1 MVPGAVSGVLYARA
15 TMLVELAVKNLGVIA
30 ESRIPIGPGLVALTG
45 ETGAGK
51 TMVVEALNLL
61 LGGRPD
67 PGRVR
72 LGAQEATVE
81 GLFAVGD
88 TEWVLRR
95 TVPAEGRSRA
105 YLNGELATAAGLA
118 ELGVTLL

>member
-1 MVPGAVSGVLYARA
+1 
-15 TMLVELAVKNLGVIA
+15 MLVELAVRNLGVIA
-30 ESRIPIGPGLVALTG
+30 AARIPLGHGLTALTG

-67 PGRVR
+67 PSRVR
-72 LGAQEATVE
+72 LGAQEAVVE

-105 YLNGELATAAGLA
+105 YVNGELATAAGLA
-118 ELGVTLL
+118 ELGATLLELHGQHAQQALL

>member
-1 MVPGAVSGVLYARA
+1 ME
-15 TMLVELAVKNLGVIA
+15 LVVKNLGVIEEA
-30 ESRIPIGPGLVALTG
+30 RIPMGPGLTALTG

-67 PGRVR
+67 PERVR
-72 LGAQEATVE
+72 VGATEATVE
-81 GLFAVGD
+81 GLFAQGD

-95 TVPAEGRSRA
+95 ILPASGRSRA
-105 YLNGELATAAGLA
+105 YINGELATAAALS
-118 ELGVTLL
+118 ELGAGLLELHGQPAQQAL